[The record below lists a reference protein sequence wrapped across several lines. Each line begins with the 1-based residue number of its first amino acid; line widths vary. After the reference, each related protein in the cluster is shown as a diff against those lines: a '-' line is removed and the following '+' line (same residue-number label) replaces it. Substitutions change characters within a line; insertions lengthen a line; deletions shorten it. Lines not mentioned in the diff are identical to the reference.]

1 MTPELFEVEPGVFLI
16 IEDGRVTEARVDGDT
31 VSIAGVR
38 YPIAMEDAR
47 KWNPAA
53 ASGRAQGRSAIKA
66 PMPGKVVRVL
76 VMVGDAVEAG
86 QGLIVVEAMK
96 MQNELKTQRAGKVTE
111 VHAKEN
117 DTVEAGTL
125 LLVIG

>member
-1 MTPELFEVEPGVFLI
+1 MPELYEVEPCVFLVF
-16 IEDGRVTEARVDGDT
+16 EENRVSEARLDGET

-38 YPIAMEDAR
+38 YSALIVDPR
-47 KWNPAA
+47 KWNPA
-53 ASGRAQGRSAIKA
+53 SSTGHAQGRSTIKA

-76 VMVGDAVEAG
+76 VSAGDPVEAG

-96 MQNELKTQRAGKVTE
+96 MQNELKTQRAGRVTE
-111 VHAKEN
+111 LHAKEN

-125 LLVIG
+125 LLVIE